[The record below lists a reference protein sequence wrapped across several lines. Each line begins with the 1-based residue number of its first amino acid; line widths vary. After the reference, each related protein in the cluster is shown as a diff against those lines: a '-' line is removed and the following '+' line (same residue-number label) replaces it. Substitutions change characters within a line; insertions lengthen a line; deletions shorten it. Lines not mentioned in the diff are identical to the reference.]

1 LAQHSVTNTIGRPF
15 IELESVDS
23 TNKYAMA
30 LVHEARLPDR
40 QGLIKH
46 GMAFFAKE
54 QTAGKGQ
61 RGKEWITEKDANIIL
76 SILLQPAGF
85 TINDQFKLSACIA
98 GAVHQFFSKYAGDS
112 TISKEAVEESA
123 ATGTIKANAKNS
135 AKDFKTT
142 IKWPNDIYWQDRKAA
157 GILIENV
164 IGPGTGDNNPNSSSN
179 WQWAVAGIGINI
191 NQTVFAPQLHNP
203 VSLKQITGKNFDPVK
218 LAKELCAVLNE
229 SYNELLNN
237 NFEKIFN
244 YYLQHLYK
252 KDEPVKFKKDSRVFE
267 ALVKGVTKTGK
278 LILQH
283 SIEEEFDFGELEW
296 VV

>member
-1 LAQHSVTNTIGRPF
+1 MAQHSVTNTIGRPF

-46 GMAFFAKE
+46 GMAVFARE

-61 RGKEWITEKDANIIL
+61 RGKEWITERGANIIL
-76 SILLQPAGF
+76 SVLIQPAGF
-85 TINDQFKLSACIA
+85 TINDQFKLSACVA
-98 GAVHQFFSKYAGDS
+98 AAVHQFFSKYARAG
-112 TISKEAVEESA
+112 TISTESIEESA
-123 ATGTIKANAKNS
+123 ATSTIKANAKNS

-157 GILIENV
+157 GILIENI
-164 IGPGTGDNNPNSSSN
+164 IGPGTGDNNPNGLSN

-203 VSLKQITGKNFDPVK
+203 VSLKQITGKHFDPIQ
-218 LAKELCAVLNE
+218 LAKELCEILNE
-229 SYNELLNN
+229 KYNELLKGG
-237 NFEKIFN
+237 FENIFN

-252 KDEPVKFKKDSRVFE
+252 KDEEVKFKKDSRVFK
-267 ALVKGVTKTGK
+267 AIVKGITKTGK

-283 SIEEEFDFGELEW
+283 GIEEEFDFGELEW
-296 VV
+296 VG

>member
-1 LAQHSVTNTIGRPF
+1 LPQQSVTNTIGQPF
-15 IELESVDS
+15 VELQSVDS
-23 TNKYAMA
+23 TNKYATG
-30 LVHEARLPDR
+30 LIQEARLPDR
-40 QGLIKH
+40 QGSVKH
-46 GMAFFAKE
+46 GMAFFAHE

-61 RGKEWITEKDANIIL
+61 RGKEWITEKGANIIL
-76 SILLQPAGF
+76 SILIQPAGF

-98 GAVHQFFSKYAGDS
+98 GAVHQFFSKYAGDD
-112 TISKEAVEESA
+112 TISTESIEKRA
-123 ATGTIKANAKNS
+123 LPRTIKANAKNS

-164 IGPGTGDNNPNSSSN
+164 IGPGTADHNPNSSSN

-203 VSLKQITGKNFDPVK
+203 VSLKQITGKIFDPVQ
-218 LAKELCAVLNE
+218 LAKELCIIINE
-229 SYNELLNN
+229 RYNELLKNG
-237 NFEKIFN
+237 FENIFN

-252 KDEPVKFKKDSRVFE
+252 KDEKVKFKKDTRVFE
-267 ALVKGVTKTGK
+267 ALVKDVTKTGR
-278 LILQH
+278 LIVQH

-296 VV
+296 VG

>member
-1 LAQHSVTNTIGRPF
+1 MAQHSVTNTIGRPF

-46 GMAFFAKE
+46 GMAFFARE

-61 RGKEWITEKDANIIL
+61 RGKEWITEKGANIIL
-76 SILLQPAGF
+76 SVLIQPVGF
-85 TINDQFKLSACIA
+85 TINDQFKLSACVA
-98 GAVHQFFSKYAGDS
+98 AAVHQFFSKYAG
-112 TISKEAVEESA
+112 A
-123 ATGTIKANAKNS
+123 GTINKEPTPNTKSAN
-135 AKDFKTT
+135 KDFKTT

-164 IGPGTGDNNPNSSSN
+164 IGSGHNPNSSSN

-203 VSLKQITGKNFDPVK
+203 VSLKQITGKNFDPVE
-218 LAKELCAVLNE
+218 LAKELCAILNE
-229 SYNELLNN
+229 NYNELQQG
-237 NFEKIFN
+237 NFENIFK

-252 KDEPVKFKKDSRVFE
+252 KDALVKFKKESRVFE
-267 ALVKGVTKTGK
+267 AKVKGVTKTGK

-283 SIEEEFDFGELEW
+283 SIEEKFDFGELEW

>member
-46 GMAFFAKE
+46 GMAFFAHE

-61 RGKEWITEKDANIIL
+61 RGKEWITEKSANIIL
-76 SILLQPAGF
+76 SVLLQPAGF

-98 GAVHQFFSKYAGDS
+98 VAVHQFFSKYAGDH
-112 TISKEAVEESA
+112 TISTKTIEEGASKS
-123 ATGTIKANAKNS
+123 TIKANAKNS

-164 IGPGTGDNNPNSSSN
+164 IGSGTEAQNPNSSSN

-191 NQTVFAPQLHNP
+191 NQTVFVSQLHNP

-218 LAKELCAVLNE
+218 LAKELCTILNE
-229 SYNELLNN
+229 KYNELLKND
-237 NFEKIFN
+237 FEKIFN

-252 KDEPVKFKKDSRVFE
+252 KDKKVKFKKDTRVFE
-267 ALVKGVTKTGK
+267 AVVKGVTKTGK
-278 LILQH
+278 LIIRH

>member
-1 LAQHSVTNTIGRPF
+1 LPQHSVTNTIGQPF

-30 LVHEARLPDR
+30 PVHEARLPVR
-40 QGLIKH
+40 QTPAKH
-46 GMAFFAKE
+46 GTAIFAHE
-54 QTAGKGQ
+54 QTAGRGQ
-61 RGKEWITEKDANIIL
+61 RGKEWITEKSANIIL
-76 SILLQPAGF
+76 SVLIQPAGL
-85 TINDQFKLSACIA
+85 TINDQFKLSACVA
-98 GAVHQFFSKYAGDS
+98 MAVHQFFSKYAGDN
-112 TISKEAVEESA
+112 TISNGIIENSIANNTT
-123 ATGTIKANAKNS
+123 ATDKKSFGKKY
-135 AKDFKTT
+135 KTT

-164 IGPGTGDNNPNSSSN
+164 IGPGTGDHNPNSSSN

-203 VSLKQITGKNFDPVK
+203 VSLKQITGKHFDPVQ
-218 LAKELCAVLNE
+218 LAKELCEILNE
-229 SYNELLNN
+229 KYNELLNGGFDN
-237 NFEKIFN
+237 IFN

-252 KDEPVKFKKDSRVFE
+252 KGEIVKFKKDTRVFE

-278 LILQH
+278 LIVQH

-296 VV
+296 VG

>member
-1 LAQHSVTNTIGRPF
+1 LPQHSVTNTIGQPF

-40 QGLIKH
+40 QGLINH
-46 GMAFFAKE
+46 GKAFFARQ

-61 RGKEWITEKDANIIL
+61 RGKEWITEKGANIIL
-76 SILLQPAGF
+76 SVLIQPAGF

-98 GAVHQFFSKYAGDS
+98 VAVHQFFSKYAGDI
-112 TISKEAVEESA
+112 TISNKVAENSIADDTT
-123 ATGTIKANAKNS
+123 ATAIKSFDK
-135 AKDFKTT
+135 KYKTA

-164 IGPGTGDNNPNSSSN
+164 IGSGTALEKAKTSSN

-191 NQTVFAPQLHNP
+191 NQSVFAPQLHNP
-203 VSLKQITGKNFDPVK
+203 VSLKQITGKNFDPIQ
-218 LAKELCAVLNE
+218 LAKELCIILNE
-229 SYNELLNN
+229 NYTELEKG
-237 NFEKIFN
+237 NFENMFR

-252 KDEPVKFKKDSRVFE
+252 KDEKVKFKKDTRVFE
-267 ALVKGVTKTGK
+267 AVVKGVTKTGK
-278 LILQH
+278 LVIQH
-283 SIEEEFDFGELEW
+283 SIKEEFDFGELEW

>member
-1 LAQHSVTNTIGRPF
+1 LPQHSVTNTIGRPF

-30 LVHEARLPDR
+30 LINEARLPDR

-46 GMAFFAKE
+46 GMAFFAHE

-61 RGKEWITEKDANIIL
+61 RGKGWITEKSANIIL
-76 SILLQPAGF
+76 SVLIQPAGF

-98 GAVHQFFSKYAGDS
+98 VAVHQFFSKYAGDH
-112 TISKEAVEESA
+112 TISTESIEESA
-123 ATGTIKANAKNS
+123 LKRTIKANTKNS

-164 IGPGTGDNNPNSSSN
+164 IGSGTAEQNPYTGSN

-203 VSLKQITGKNFDPVK
+203 VSLKQITGKNFDPVQ
-218 LAKELCAVLNE
+218 LAKELCVILNE
-229 SYNELLNN
+229 NYNELLSN
-237 NFEKIFN
+237 NFENIFN

-252 KDEPVKFKKDSRVFE
+252 KDEKVKFKKDTRVFE
-267 ALVKGVTKTGK
+267 AVVKGVSKTGK
-278 LILQH
+278 LIVQH
-283 SIEEEFDFGELEW
+283 SIEEEFDFGEVEW